1 MYTIADLKIC
11 QSLYIHMKI
20 YAKNFTSKHLLFF
33 EIGALKIDEK
43 FVYRHSDII
52 EYRKILLIRPPYI
65 RILTLP
71 PPPPQIYVPQ
81 IYNQI
86 NILNIS
92 PSPPYI
98 RYAPLPSSVFMHFA
112 SAIYL
117 PNFSISENFA

>member
-11 QSLYIHMKI
+11 QSLCIHMKI

-33 EIGALKIDEK
+33 EIGARKIDEK

-52 EYRKILLIRPPYI
+52 EYCKILLTRHPYI
-65 RILTLP
+65 RILT
-71 PPPPQIYVPQ
+71 PPPQIYVPQ

-98 RYAPLPSSVFMHFA
+98 RYARSPQVFSCILLVQF
-112 SAIYL
+112 IYL
-117 PNFSISENFA
+117 ISP